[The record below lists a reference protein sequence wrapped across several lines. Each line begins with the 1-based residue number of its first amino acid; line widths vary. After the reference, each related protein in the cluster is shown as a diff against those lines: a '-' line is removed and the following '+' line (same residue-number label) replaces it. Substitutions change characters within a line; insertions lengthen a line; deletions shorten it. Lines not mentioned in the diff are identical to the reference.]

1 MNKYKVTPSNAQ
13 LSKDFYSATQYKL
26 KVNQETFRLWMK
38 GESFP
43 DLNSL
48 LYLIEWLDLDLNNI
62 FNINDNLGMKNNSKI
77 IQNELDIASMNK
89 LTEKNI
95 DSVIDILSS
104 FKKNV
109 GYKNS

>member
-1 MNKYKVTPSNAQ
+1 
-13 LSKDFYSATQYKL
+13 
-26 KVNQETFRLWMK
+26 
-38 GESFP
+38 
-43 DLNSL
+43 
-48 LYLIEWLDLDLNNI
+48 LIEWLDLDLNNI